1 MTGTSY
7 NYYDSADSSWNQI
20 WIDNKGRILKLKGK
34 FIKNKMVLKRGK
46 VKGKKID
53 WPYNRISWNKNE
65 NGSITQSWDVVDEKD
80 NILATVFKGIYK
92 RN

>member
-1 MTGTSY
+1 
-7 NYYDSADSSWNQI
+7 
-20 WIDNKGRILKLKGK
+20 
-34 FIKNKMVLKRGK
+34 MVLKRGK